1 MMRSQINPLAAEE
14 DDFVVASSAEL
25 GDLAELVSY
34 VLNLENTDKKL
45 KNYSHDDFIR
55 AVYLAATTRDRVTF
69 ASVAQGS
76 DPVIKAFQE
85 WKQKTGAD
93 SKPKPKKKGR
103 RNSFLDMAGSLLG
116 KSPRKK
122 SAPTDSEV
130 KASDAVLS
138 ASSEDA
144 QSTDALNMKADD
156 GLLSNIAKSM
166 KSKDKNSYFNV
177 IMSVHLLG
185 GQTEAVTV
193 MARTTSAEIQMA
205 MASTLGIDIPIA
217 DECLGLFEY
226 SKGMFSLLNED
237 ECILDRVVSWADRQ
251 DHVNDTT
258 VRLVYK
264 RRCYRRHDKLEM
276 AERASKDRLSGVH
289 RMLVGSVS
297 YHTTRGLYP
306 ISKGQAYAFA
316 AAALYSKSGGNSS
329 ASAVKNIKA
338 GIKRHQETI
347 LPPHLHN
354 MPKKELK
361 VAVKSIQNEYKKMS
375 GLEMLEVEQ
384 VVCRNIRSWTDVYGA
399 SFFPVK
405 CKRSCDI
412 SNAAIHFDVAILAV
426 GYDQV
431 TATVYKLDGDIKEAI
446 VIPFH
451 QLEDWDKHDLAVKEG
466 AKLTLVGLTAPEH
479 KAEGLFVE
487 SMMWKDII
495 RTLDMYKNMHQKFN
509 MDGTM
514 AGSEGNRR
522 QVSRRES
529 VKMSA
534 SSILDDMGDAFED
547 LEEDEDAVEG
557 ELEDSDEDEDEGE
570 EGNDEIWDPHTTE
583 TGQTYYVGRK
593 SRRSSWIVPSAQDM
607 ETMLAEE
614 TRDEAEGSDAGVGG
628 ETKNDT
634 PDIEAVA
641 AAQAAS
647 GWTKT
652 KDQKGRTYFY
662 EKGRGR
668 RTSWVLPPGEVVTE
682 VEDVVDELPLP
693 EGWTETA
700 DDSGNT
706 YYAHV
711 DGTTAWER
719 PE

>member
-1 MMRSQINPLAAEE
+1 MH
-14 DDFVVASSAEL
+14 
-25 GDLAELVSY
+25 
-34 VLNLENTDKKL
+34 T
-45 KNYSHDDFIR
+45 H
-55 AVYLAATTRDRVTF
+55 THTRTHRH
-69 ASVAQGS
+69 S
-76 DPVIKAFQE
+76 DPVIKAFKE
-85 WKQKTGAD
+85 WKKKSGGEVTTM
-93 SKPKPKKKGR
+93 PKVKKKGR

-116 KSPRKK
+116 KSPRKMAAS
-122 SAPTDSEV
+122 SAEAKVP
-130 KASDAVLS
+130 DAVVR
-138 ASSEDA
+138 ASSDDA
-144 QSTDALNMKADD
+144 QSTDALDMKGDG
-156 GLLSNIAKSM
+156 GLLSSIAKNV
-166 KSKDKNSYFNV
+166 KSKEKNSYFTV

-226 SKGMFSLLNED
+226 SKGMFSLLEDD
-237 ECILDRVVSWADRQ
+237 ECVLNRVLNWADRQ

-264 RRCYRRHDKLEM
+264 RKCYRRHDKLEM
-276 AERASKDRLSGVH
+276 AERASKDRMSGVH

-297 YHTTRGLYP
+297 YHTTRGLYA
-306 ISKGQAYAFA
+306 ITKGQAYAFA

-329 ASAVKNIKA
+329 ASALKNIKA

-354 MPKKELK
+354 MSKNELK
-361 VAVKSIQNEYKKMS
+361 LAVKSIQNEYKKMS

-384 VVCRNIRSWTDVYGA
+384 VICRNIRSWTEVYGA

-412 SNAAIHFDVAILAV
+412 SEASVHFEVAILAIA
-426 GYDQV
+426 YDQV
-431 TATVYKLDGDIKEAI
+431 TATVYKSDGGIKEAI
-446 VIPFH
+446 VIPFR
-451 QLEDWDKHDLAVKEG
+451 QLEDWDKHDLVVKEG
-466 AKLTLVGLTAPEH
+466 DKLTLVGLTAPEH
-479 KAEGLFVE
+479 KTEGLFVE

-495 RTLDMYKNMHQKFN
+495 QTLEMNKKMHQKFKK
-509 MDGTM
+509 DGTM

-534 SSILDDMGDAFED
+534 SSILDDMGDAFGD
-547 LEEDEDAVEG
+547 LEEEDDAEAEEEEEEEEKEDAV
-557 ELEDSDEDEDEGE
+557 D
-570 EGNDEIWDPHTTE
+570 DEIWDPHTTDA
-583 TGQTYYVGRK
+583 GQTYYVGRK
-593 SRRSSWIVPSAQDM
+593 SRRSSWIVPSAGDM
-607 ETMLAEE
+607 QVMLAEGG
-614 TRDEAEGSDAGVGG
+614 GSDSEGGGSASEDGGSASEDGGGASTGG

-634 PDIEAVA
+634 PDIGA
-641 AAQAAS
+641 AAAEQATA

-652 KDQKGRTYFY
+652 KDDDGRTYFY
-662 EKGRGR
+662 EKSRGR
-668 RTSWVLPPGEVVTE
+668 RTSWILPPGEMVTE

-693 EGWTETA
+693 AGWTETA

-706 YYAHV
+706 YYAHA